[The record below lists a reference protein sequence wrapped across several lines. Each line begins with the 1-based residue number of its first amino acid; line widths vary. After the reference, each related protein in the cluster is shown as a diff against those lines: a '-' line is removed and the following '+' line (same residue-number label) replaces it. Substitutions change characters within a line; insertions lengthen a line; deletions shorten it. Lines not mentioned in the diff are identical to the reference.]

1 MALTTPRIE
10 PRYAWSSVRLVVPL
24 TLAVTIASA
33 AEAQTPLG
41 VALDGVDGAAVLN
54 ALALE
59 CYEAGLWSEMPAE
72 SIMDCA
78 DPIEERVGA
87 DEGDATAAGT
97 VVRHKLRFTLVE
109 RAGGGRVGAEAWTE
123 IEELGTVIE
132 EPVTSEEYLGRVQ
145 DVLAAVVARLGSRAA
160 PPWAGRYDSE
170 QAWHLEAHLKAVSHC
185 DTTLASMTAE
195 SVGAQLES
203 VGLRALEDG
212 TRDRCEQLFTYIYEW
227 ALVRSDA
234 APTVQAYLRYRASL
248 PADQRA
254 CGGQLARDAICRR

>member
-1 MALTTPRIE
+1 M
-10 PRYAWSSVRLVVPL
+10 RLFAPL
-24 TLAVTIASA
+24 LAVAIAFPSA
-33 AEAQTPLG
+33 AQTPLG
-41 VALDGVDGAAVLN
+41 VALDGVDGAAVFN
-54 ALALE
+54 ALAQE
-59 CYEAGLWSEMPAE
+59 CYEAGMWSETPSD

-78 DPIEERVGA
+78 DPVVERVEG
-87 DEGDATAAGT
+87 DEGDVAAAGA

-132 EPVTSEEYLGRVQ
+132 EPVTSEEYLERVQ
-145 DVLAAVVARLGSRAA
+145 GVLAAVVARLGSSAA
-160 PPWAGRYDSE
+160 PPWTGRYDSE

-185 DTTLASMTAE
+185 DANLASMTAA

-212 TRDRCEQLFTYIYEW
+212 TRDRCEQLYTYIYEW
-227 ALVRSDA
+227 ALVRADA

-248 PADQRA
+248 PPEQRLCA
-254 CGGQLARDAICRR
+254 GQLAWNAACRR